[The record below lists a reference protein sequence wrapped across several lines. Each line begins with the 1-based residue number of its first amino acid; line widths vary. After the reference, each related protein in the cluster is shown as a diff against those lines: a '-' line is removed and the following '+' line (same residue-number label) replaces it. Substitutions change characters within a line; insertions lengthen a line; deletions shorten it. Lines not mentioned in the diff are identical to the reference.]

1 MYSHPDAS
9 ARSLPTVFLPDSAV
23 PVIMKTMRLTCLLEA
38 SYPYEPI
45 HSASKAPITAKV
57 TAMTASQA
65 IIGASH

>member
-1 MYSHPDAS
+1 
-9 ARSLPTVFLPDSAV
+9 VFLPDSAV